1 VFGGEKEVTAEAL
14 DNDHRVAGVVSQ
26 NPSYLMNSGL
36 NGQYVVVLALLGRV
50 YCKVKGPVTKG
61 DLLVTAGSGHARV
74 NNNAP
79 SGTIVGKSLQDFNGD
94 SGVVEIVVG
103 RT

>member
-1 VFGGEKEVTAEAL
+1 
-14 DNDHRVAGVVSQ
+14 
-26 NPSYLMNSGL
+26 MNSGL

-61 DLLVTAGSGHARV
+61 DLLVTAGSGHVRV